1 MANPVG
7 RPSKYNDEIL
17 EQAEAYMLGGWKE
30 VNDTIP
36 SLAGLACYLGLS
48 RETVNA
54 WSHEKKEFSDITSGI
69 LALQERELV
78 NRGLLKEFDS
88 GISKLILGKHGYT
101 DKVQQDHTSSDGSM
115 AQKPAIELTDE
126 QLLKIASGNAK

>member
-7 RPSKYNDEIL
+7 RPSKYNNEIL

-54 WSHEKKEFSDITSGI
+54 WSHEKKEFSDITLGI

-101 DKVQQDHTSSDGSM
+101 DKVQQDHTSSDGS
-115 AQKPAIELTDE
+115 
-126 QLLKIASGNAK
+126 LKIAVNFTDDKD

>member
-48 RETVNA
+48 RETVNV
-54 WSHEKKEFSDITSGI
+54 WSHEKKAFSDITSGI

-88 GISKLILGKHGYT
+88 GISKLILGKHGYS
-101 DKVQQDHTSSDGSM
+101 DKVQQDHTSSDGS
-115 AQKPAIELTDE
+115 
-126 QLLKIASGNAK
+126 LKIAVNFTDDKD

>member
-7 RPSKYNDEIL
+7 RPSKYNADL
-17 EQAEAYMLGGWKE
+17 LKQAENYMLGGWKE

-54 WSHEKKEFSDITSGI
+54 WSNEKPEFSDITRGI
-69 LALQERELV
+69 LALQERELI

-88 GISKLILGKHGYT
+88 GISKLVLGKHGYS
-101 DKVQQDHTSSDGSM
+101 DKQQIDQNNNDSDTVKTLRVEFVSN
-115 AQKPAIELTDE
+115 EV
-126 QLLKIASGNAK
+126 

>member
-7 RPSKYNDEIL
+7 RPSKYNDEL
-17 EQAEAYMLGGWKE
+17 LKQAENYMRGGWKE
-30 VNDTIP
+30 INDTIP
-36 SLAGLACYLGLS
+36 SLAGLACYLGVS

-54 WSHEKKEFSDITSGI
+54 WSNEKPDFSDITTGI

-88 GISKLILGKHGYT
+88 GISKLILGKHGYS
-101 DKVQQDHTSSDGSM
+101 DKVQTDLTSSDKSM
-115 AQKPAIELTDE
+115 SPTRIEIVAPD
-126 QLLKIASGNAK
+126 